1 MRIIKLILIV
11 FVFSAVSVH
20 YSNAMVSTAEA
31 KTRKAH
37 SGGKNKKRSSKSV
50 NPGNVWERI
59 RSGIRIPIPNPAA
72 GLENI
77 TVTTP
82 NPNNSIPIS
91 SPQALS
97 SPDSPAQEA
106 TPERVST
113 RIKLPKIDSN
123 LSEKLR
129 VRQVLMPHRSNG
141 VASTEADSGS
151 KYTAKGRMLFGP
163 KSDVQLTDQLTKKVP
178 LSPAEKQA
186 NAKTDLQFK
195 SSLGRIRTRLGLHSD
210 LTKNSALQEGVADV
224 SAKRKAPSSGD
235 KAKVVQQGTIKNC
248 SDLKKKEVIA
258 LAKEGYLTGEYMQQ
272 AEQCRDKQIA
282 INERV
287 AKQLAAYSRGFLYDV
302 SERARPYLYHIVD
315 QLSKHGLPL
324 DLALLPIME
333 SAYKST
339 ALSSA
344 SASGLWQFIPS
355 TGRLYGLQQ
364 TSFYDARRDVVA
376 STEAAVHFLASLNAH
391 YRGDWL
397 LALAAYN
404 WGPGNVDAA
413 ITRNQELGLDT
424 DYWSLE
430 MPAETQNYVPRLLA
444 LARIF
449 SNPSGFGL
457 NLRPL
462 RNEPYFIRVT
472 IDREN
477 DIGQLVNKDLNAVA
491 NLANFESDEFS
502 QLNSAYLNPMLPES
516 KRFTFLMPIG
526 NANVLHQSL
535 TFLAKSSRN
544 ENRALP
550 YPHAWGLSSGPLKS
564 KFEMPLLA
572 INLINND
579 QMQFSLDTVKPND
592 VNKTIV
598 DAEKSTSIDEDQMTV
613 HYLDKGETLKS
624 LAEYHG
630 VSEEKLREINKIKK
644 KQSMPLGQR
653 LLIPILPTYGIS
665 LKSVKPSVLYKTL

>member
-11 FVFSAVSVH
+11 FAFSVVSVH
-20 YSNAMVSTAEA
+20 YPNAMIGSAEA
-31 KTRKAH
+31 KTHKAH
-37 SGGKNKKRSSKSV
+37 SGGKNKKRLSKSV

-59 RSGIRIPIPNPAA
+59 RAGIRIPIPSPAA

-77 TVTTP
+77 TVAMSNPKNSTP
-82 NPNNSIPIS
+82 VTSSQVIS
-91 SPQALS
+91 SL
-97 SPDSPAQEA
+97 DSPVQEA
-106 TPERVST
+106 APERVAT
-113 RIKLPKIDSN
+113 RIKLPNSDAN
-123 LSEKLR
+123 FSEKPR
-129 VRQVLMPHRSNG
+129 VRQVLMPHKSDAA
-141 VASTEADSGS
+141 VSKESDLAS
-151 KYTAKGRMLFGP
+151 KYTAKGRLLLGA

-186 NAKTDLQFK
+186 NAKTDLEFK
-195 SSLGRIRTRLGLHSD
+195 SSLGRIRTRLGLHPD
-210 LTKNSALQEGVADV
+210 LTKNSALKEGNTAI
-224 SAKRKAPSSGD
+224 SAQSKTLSSGD
-235 KAKVVQQGTIKNC
+235 KPMVIPQGTIKSC
-248 SDLKKKEVIA
+248 SDLRKKEVIA
-258 LAKEGYLTGEYMQQ
+258 LAKEGFLTTEYMQQ
-272 AEQCRDKQIA
+272 AEQCRNKQIA

-315 QLSKHGLPL
+315 KLSKHGLPL

-333 SAYKST
+333 SAYRST
-339 ALSSA
+339 ALSPA

-364 TSFYDARRDVVA
+364 TSVYDARRDVVA

-413 ITRNQELGLDT
+413 IAHNQEQGLDS

-462 RNEPYFIRVT
+462 RNEPYFIKVT
-472 IDREN
+472 IDRES
-477 DIGQLVNKDLNAVA
+477 DIDQLVNKDLNAVA
-491 NLANFESDEFS
+491 KLANFESDEFA
-502 QLNSAYLNPMLPES
+502 QLNSAYLNPVLPEN
-516 KRFTFLMPIG
+516 KPFTFLMPIG

-535 TFLAKSSRN
+535 TFLAKSNNN
-544 ENRALP
+544 ENRTLP

-564 KFEMPLLA
+564 KFEIPLLA
-572 INLINND
+572 IDLINED
-579 QMQFSLDTVKPND
+579 QKQFSLANVKPNID
-592 VNKTIV
+592 NKAIT
-598 DAEKSTSIDEDQMTV
+598 DAGKSTSIGEDPMTV

-630 VSEEKLREINKIKK
+630 MSEEKLREVNKIKK
-644 KQSMPLGQR
+644 KQNVSLGQR
-653 LLIPILPTYGIS
+653 LLIPVHPTYGIS
-665 LKSVKPSVLYKTL
+665 LKSVTPSVLYKTL